1 MPYKENKVYD
11 PNYPKPAPDLI
22 KGQEEFEVKAI
33 VRAQCFGWW
42 KTLWY
47 LIKWKGYTELDNL
60 WEATTNITNT
70 KEAIMDFYRRHPR
83 AVKEMEASILALM
96 IKLKYNRITE
106 EDKIRKKLQEH
117 PIRKRLLSTG
127 LAIPQIM
134 EAINKW
140 MTQIKKLPL
149 IP

>member
-1 MPYKENKVYD
+1 
-11 PNYPKPAPDLI
+11 
-22 KGQEEFEVKAI
+22 
-33 VRAQCFGWW
+33 
-42 KTLWY
+42 
-47 LIKWKGYTELDNL
+47 
-60 WEATTNITNT
+60 
-70 KEAIMDFYRRHPR
+70 MDFYRRHPR